1 VISKQVS
8 SSAQAEHG
16 GHSEVRR
23 TISIKIFDVLVLA
36 GSVAATGSVVIL
48 FFLMARNLC
57 SDTFLAMGMSVNND
71 TEAGTL
77 LMPGTVCVNTAMT
90 CVRSFLRRTWQ
101 ARLSAVAG
109 EATLQEPP
117 ATPKFQILEYD

>member
-1 VISKQVS
+1 
-8 SSAQAEHG
+8 
-16 GHSEVRR
+16 VRR

-90 CVRSFLRRTWQ
+90 YVCVHSYDVPGKQGYQRWPERRRCRNHQ
-101 ARLSAVAG
+101 RL
-109 EATLQEPP
+109 QNF
-117 ATPKFQILEYD
+117 KF